1 MASITGTT
9 AGSLLAAA
17 SSKRMSGLASGLDT
31 DQLVESMTATTR
43 AKIAKAEQNK
53 TKTQWKM
60 DAYRSLSSKLIA
72 FQNKFTSFSS
82 ASNLRGS
89 ALFSRSIIT
98 ASGEYSKYVK
108 ASGNGNNAGNVSIAG
123 VAQLARST
131 SFVSK
136 TRISNSTIGSAE
148 AITTTE
154 ADVSKL
160 AGQSFSF
167 QFDGENFSVTLD
179 ADKDYRSAEEVA
191 NEINQKLSQLELKN
205 GEKLDGKIA
214 ASYEGGRIKLDYAN
228 DEARKAG
235 KTMKITAV
243 SNNIQST
250 LGIQKDAALTA
261 SQAITGKSVTDSD
274 IRDAHETID
283 KYTTNVSKLAG
294 QGISF
299 KYNNK
304 TFSITL
310 DSAKEYTTVD
320 EVVEDLNKKLA
331 ATDYNSEKKLD
342 SQLAFSVEN
351 GKLKLDFK
359 DENVRKTGNTLE
371 VTGVSSGFE
380 STLGIRKGA
389 KLTGTQA
396 ITGKAVTDSD
406 IANAYDTKNMI
417 DVLAG
422 QKFTFS
428 YNGKTASI
436 TLGSAAELAEDTD
449 GNIDLRKLDMKKVR
463 DSFQKGLEDAFGSG
477 RVEVEWAD
485 GKLSFKTVKPTDK
498 TEDKTEDDN
507 NSVLTLTNGNSTA
520 MKALGLKN
528 GASNRLNQ
536 NAALAD
542 SGFNFHTDITNLKK
556 DEATGRNDYAIRI
569 KDNITGQEYV
579 IDKTVNGVA
588 FDKDTTMDEIIRA
601 INNSD
606 AKVQVSYLS
615 TTDKLSITSKQDGA
629 SGNFSIVGSDNPD
642 EYNLGEAIF
651 GKNAI
656 NGIGDVGVK
665 DGKPLYTETPGQDA
679 IIYVDFDGEGGQEPV
694 QITRGSNTFDLNGM
708 TVTVNG
714 IFNVSKD
721 ETTGNFALDKDYES
735 VTFDT
740 QPDTEKL
747 TTAVKEMVEAYNEVI
762 ELANKLV
769 SEKPNRKF
777 SPLTAEQKAE
787 MSDDD
792 IANWNEKAQAG
803 LLFNDPDLRNFT
815 AEIRFL
821 FGSDSASIAA
831 WENMGITTSTS
842 YSDNGKLVFD
852 ENAFRAAVESDLD
865 GVRDMFM
872 ALEVSHVDEKGNKVI
887 TQRGG
892 VMTNIKSIFDKYAGV
907 EGATKGLFVQQAGA
921 TESPLSMLDNVL
933 QKQMDEYDD
942 LIDSLNDK
950 LQDEIEKY
958 YNKFASLETYIN
970 NMNSQSSWLTQQ
982 FSSGN

>member
-9 AGSLLAAA
+9 AGSMLAAA

-31 DQLVESMTATTR
+31 DQLVESMTAATR

-53 TKTQWKM
+53 TKTQWRM
-60 DAYRSLSSKLIA
+60 DAYRSISSKLIA
-72 FQNKFTSFSS
+72 FQNKFTSYIS

-131 SFVSK
+131 SYVSK
-136 TRISNSTIGSAE
+136 EKVSANTLKSTAE
-148 AITTTE
+148 ITASE
-154 ADVSKL
+154 VDVSKL

-167 QFDGENFSVTLD
+167 QYDNKDFSITLD
-179 ADKDYRSAEEVA
+179 AEKDYQSVSEVVD
-191 NEINQKLSQLELKN
+191 EINKQLAQLEFK
-205 GEKLDGKIA
+205 DGKKMGSQIA
-214 ASYEGGRIKLDYAN
+214 ASYEGGQIKLDYAN
-228 DEARKAG
+228 DEAREAG

-243 SNNIQST
+243 SGNIDST
-250 LGIQKDAALTA
+250 LGIQKDAELTG
-261 SQAITGKSVTDSD
+261 SQAITGKAVSDSD
-274 IRDAHETID
+274 IKDAHETIQ
-283 KYTTNVSKLAG
+283 KYTTDVSRLAG
-294 QGISF
+294 QGIAF

-310 DSAKEYTTVD
+310 DSSKEYKTVD
-320 EVVEDLNKKLA
+320 DVVEELNKKLA
-331 ATDYNSEKKLD
+331 ATDYSSGKKLD
-342 SQLAFSVEN
+342 SQLAFSVED
-351 GKLKLDFK
+351 GRLKLDFK
-359 DENVRKTGNTLE
+359 DEDIRKIGNTLE
-371 VTGVSSGFE
+371 VTGVSAGFE
-380 STLGIRKGA
+380 STLGIKKGA

-396 ITGKAVTDSD
+396 IKGKAITDSD
-406 IANAYDTKNMI
+406 IEKAYDTKNMI

-422 QKFTFS
+422 KKFSFS

-436 TLGSAAELAEDTD
+436 TLGSAAELAATDAD
-449 GNIDLRKLDMKKVR
+449 GNVDLRKLDMEKVR
-463 DSFQKGLEDAFGSG
+463 DSLQKGLEDAFGSG
-477 RVEVEWAD
+477 RIQVDWNKD
-485 GKLSFKTVKPTDK
+485 GSNKLEFRTTKPDGSN
-498 TEDKTEDDN
+498 DDT
-507 NSVLTLTNGNSTA
+507 STLSLTSGDSTA
-520 MKALGLKN
+520 MKALKMES

-536 NAALAD
+536 NAALAK
-542 SGFNFHTDITNLKK
+542 SGFNFHTDISKLTK

-579 IDKTVNGVA
+579 IDKTINGVA
-588 FDKDTTMDEIIRA
+588 FDEDTTMDEIIRA
-601 INNSD
+601 INNSE
-606 AKVQVSYLS
+606 AKVQVTYLS
-615 TTDKLSITSKQDGA
+615 TSDRLSITSKQDGA
-629 SGNFSIVGSDNPD
+629 SGNFSIVGSDDPD

-651 GKNAI
+651 GKKTI
-656 NGIGDVGVK
+656 QGTDVDT
-665 DGKPLYTETPGQDA
+665 DGADYTITKGQDA
-679 IIYVDFDGEGGQEPV
+679 IIYVDFDGEGGEEPV
-694 QITRGSNTFDLNGM
+694 QISRGSNTFDLNGM

-714 IFNVSKD
+714 IFNVSKKD
-721 ETTGNFALDKDYES
+721 DGSFALDKDYES

-740 QPDTEKL
+740 KPDVDKL
-747 TTAVKEMVEAYNEVI
+747 TTAVKEMVDAYNEII
-762 ELANKLV
+762 ELANKMV

-803 LLFNDPDLRNFT
+803 LLFNDIDLRNFT
-815 AEIRFL
+815 SEIRFL
-821 FGSDSASIAA
+821 FGTDSASIAA
-831 WENMGITTSTS
+831 WEKVGIASSTS
-842 YSDNGKLVFD
+842 YSDNGKITFD
-852 ENAFRAAVESDLD
+852 ESAFRAAVESDLD
-865 GVRDMFM
+865 GVKDLFT
-872 ALEVSHVDEKGNKVI
+872 AQEASYIDERGNRVV

-892 VMTNIKSIFDKYAGV
+892 VMTNIKTIFDKYAGV

-921 TESPLSMLDNVL
+921 VESPLSVLDNAL

-970 NMNSQSSWLTQQ
+970 NMNTQSSWLTQQ
-982 FSSGN
+982 FSNGN

>member
-1 MASITGTT
+1 MASITGMT

-17 SSKRMSGLASGLDT
+17 SSKRMGGLASGLDT

-131 SFVSK
+131 SYVSGNPVSK
-136 TRISNSTIGSAE
+136 STIGSAE
-148 AITTTE
+148 AITTTK

-243 SNNIQST
+243 SGNIQST
-250 LGIQKDAALTA
+250 LGIQKDATLTA
-261 SQAITGKSVTDSD
+261 SQAITGKAVTDSD

-310 DSAKEYTTVD
+310 DSAKEYKTVD

-485 GKLSFKTVKPTDK
+485 GKLSFKTVKPDGTD
-498 TEDKTEDDN
+498 DD

-520 MKALGLKN
+520 MKALNMKN

-542 SGFNFHTDITNLKK
+542 SGFNFGDAEGKIN
-556 DEATGRNDYAIRI
+556 EYAIRI

-629 SGNFSIVGSDNPD
+629 SGNFAIVGSDNTD

-656 NGIGDVGVK
+656 NGIGK
-665 DGKPLYTETPGQDA
+665 DADGNKITNGDYTVTEGQDA

-714 IFNVSKD
+714 IFNVSNDGKLD
-721 ETTGNFALDKDYES
+721 EGYES

-740 QPDTEKL
+740 QPDVDKL

-769 SEKPNRKF
+769 SEKPNRDY

-831 WENMGITTSTS
+831 WEKMGITSSTS

-921 TESPLSMLDNVL
+921 AESPLSMLDNVL

-942 LIDSLNDK
+942 LIDTLNDK
-950 LQDEIEKY
+950 LQNEIEKY
-958 YNKFASLETYIN
+958 YNKFASLETYIS